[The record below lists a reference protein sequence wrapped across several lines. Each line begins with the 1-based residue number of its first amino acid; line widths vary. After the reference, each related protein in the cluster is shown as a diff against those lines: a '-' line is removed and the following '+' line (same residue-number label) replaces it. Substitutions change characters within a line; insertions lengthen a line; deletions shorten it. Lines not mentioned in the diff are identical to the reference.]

1 MTSGKGAE
9 ALGSGYFRIGPEVL
23 AGDRGYNTYLL
34 VDGGEA
40 LLFDPG
46 PASEVGGLTEH
57 IASLTALDTVKYIV
71 LHDPGPDPVSAVLR
85 LEALGMHFTVV
96 THPTVWPDI
105 QDRGVSSSSC
115 LVGELGYT
123 LKLASGR
130 ILEFVP
136 TPYLQSL
143 GAIASYDGGAG
154 FLLSGNLFAAF
165 APLARIFSDFSV
177 SAILPGRGPVFGGDA
192 AHLIDASARPGGVG
206 SAGPPTISSDAG
218 IAIYD
223 SLLRE
228 SRENAESLSLEI
240 ARLRQLNEELG
251 RSAGSIHEDLFKD
264 AVTGLYNE
272 TYFRNFIDEE
282 ATIALSSEEED
293 DDVLAVIGID
303 EGMARIEYQ
312 YGPREVEAILKGISR
327 IILDAKGPGNPAFRL
342 HGATFALWIPHTL
355 FKKANELCDGIR
367 KGVETSP
374 SFIEPVTVSI
384 GLVAIADI
392 RDSTSEIPD
401 AGATMADIGLR
412 RLRFA
417 RKRGGNTICS
427 SSEVGKEVELKARIL
442 IADDDP
448 INADVVKTFLENADY
463 AVSTAVDGDDALRK
477 IGEEGYDLIISE
489 LMIPK
494 VDGFMLK
501 ESLSLRSGTKDI
513 PFILLSHLKDE
524 KSVIRAYKLGID
536 YYLKKPFL
544 LAELLGI
551 VQKMTAAGTAR

>member
-1 MTSGKGAE
+1 MTSGKGAK

-23 AGDRGYNTYLL
+23 AGDRGHNTYLL

-40 LLFDPG
+40 LLFDPS
-46 PASEVGGLTEH
+46 PAPEAGEMAEC
-57 IASLTALDTVKYIV
+57 IASLTALDTVKYII
-71 LHDPGPDPVSAVLR
+71 LHDPKPDLALAILR
-85 LEALGMHFTVV
+85 LEALGMRFTIV
-96 THPTVWPDI
+96 THRTVWPTI
-105 QDRGVSSSSC
+105 QGLGVSSPSC
-115 LVGELGYT
+115 LVDEGGYT

-130 ILEFVP
+130 VLTFVSA
-136 TPYLQSL
+136 PYLQFP
-143 GAIASYDGGAG
+143 GAIASYDGNAG

-177 SAILPGRGPVFGGDA
+177 SAILPGFGSVFGGDA
-192 AHLIDASARPGGVG
+192 ARFIDASASLGGAG
-206 SAGPPTISSDAG
+206 SAGPPAVPSGAG

-228 SRENAESLSLEI
+228 SREKTVELNLEI
-240 ARLRQLNEELG
+240 TRLKQLNEELN

-282 ATIALSSEEED
+282 ATIALSSEDEG

-355 FKKANELCDGIR
+355 FKEANELCDGIR
-367 KGVETSP
+367 KGVETSS
-374 SFIEPVTVSI
+374 SFIEPVTISI

-392 RDSTSEIPD
+392 RDSTGEISDP
-401 AGATMADIGLR
+401 GATMTDIGLR
-412 RLRFA
+412 RLRLA

-427 SSEVGKEVELKARIL
+427 SSEVGKAIELKARIL

-448 INADVVKTFLENADY
+448 VNADVVKTFLENADY
-463 AVSTAVDGDDALRK
+463 AVSTAVDGDDALKK

>member
-9 ALGSGYFRIGPEVL
+9 SLGSGYFRLGPEVL
-23 AGDRGYNTYLL
+23 TGDRGHNTYLL

-46 PASEVGGLTEH
+46 PAPEAGEMAERITSVT
-57 IASLTALDTVKYIV
+57 TLDAVKYV
-71 LHDPGPDPVSAVLR
+71 VFHEPGPDLASAVLR
-85 LEALGMHFTVV
+85 LEALGMRFSVV
-96 THPTVWPDI
+96 THAKVWPTI
-105 QDRGVSSSSC
+105 QGLGVSSASC
-115 LVGELGYT
+115 LVDEKGYT

-130 ILEFVP
+130 VLNFVP
-136 TPYLQSL
+136 ASHLQFP
-143 GAIASYDGGAG
+143 GAIASYDASAG

-165 APLARIFSDFSV
+165 APLARIFSDFPV
-177 SAILPGRGPVFGGDA
+177 SAILPGLGPVFVGDA
-192 AHLIDASARPGGVG
+192 ARFMDASAGLGGGGADSPAIPPG
-206 SAGPPTISSDAG
+206 AGLAVC
-218 IAIYD
+218 D

-228 SRENAESLSLEI
+228 SRGRVAELKAEV
-240 ARLRQLNEELG
+240 ARLKQLNEELG

-282 ATIALSSEEED
+282 VAIALSSEEEG
-293 DDVLAVIGID
+293 DDVLAVVGID

-327 IILDAKGPGNPAFRL
+327 IILDGKGPGNPAFRL
-342 HGATFALWIPHTL
+342 HGATFALWIPRTL
-355 FKKANELCDGIR
+355 FKRANELCDGIR
-367 KGVETSP
+367 KGVETSS
-374 SFIEPVTVSI
+374 SFIEPVTISI
-384 GLVAIADI
+384 GLVAIADM
-392 RDSTSEIPD
+392 RDSTGDTPD
-401 AGATMADIGLR
+401 PGATMIDLGLR
-412 RLRFA
+412 RLRLA

-442 IADDDP
+442 IADNDP
-448 INADVVKTFLENADY
+448 VNADVVKTFLENADY
-463 AVSTAVDGDDALRK
+463 AVSTAVDGDEALKK

-489 LMIPK
+489 LMMPK

-524 KSVIRAYKLGID
+524 KSVIRAYKLGVD